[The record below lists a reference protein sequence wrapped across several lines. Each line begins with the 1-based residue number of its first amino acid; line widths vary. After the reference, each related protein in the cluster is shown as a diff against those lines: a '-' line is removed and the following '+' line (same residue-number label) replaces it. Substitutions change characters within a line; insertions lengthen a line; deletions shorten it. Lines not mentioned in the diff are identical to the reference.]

1 MHFSEKI
8 TSLISLLLLTVL
20 ILTSCTQAGP
30 TEQTQ
35 PQTEKTETEQTET
48 EEVTTQPPVPEYEAV
63 DADTLGVSSRAV
75 FLVNT
80 TTGQVLCEKNS
91 TEQMPIASLTKI
103 MTALLALEYQ
113 GGGRDYTFTAP
124 LIDSLVEANAA
135 RAGFGEGEKVR
146 LLDLIYAAM
155 LPSGAD
161 GAYGIAMLVAGGTE
175 EFVTLMNERA
185 KSLGMNDTQFADPVG
200 LNDSGYSTAQDV
212 AKLLR
217 AALCNSGFREIA
229 TTKEWVT
236 APTDVHP
243 YGITLTSTVAAGLVN
258 NGIDNPAIKGGKTG
272 FTNQAGLCLATFAY
286 MNGEEY
292 ILVTLGAGDGT
303 NDPQLNFAD
312 AKIIYDAFGIK

>member
-1 MHFSEKI
+1 MRFDKI
-8 TSLISLLLLTVL
+8 ICLLLAAMLLLV
-20 ILTSCTQAGP
+20 SCGTENPAQDTQ
-30 TEQTQ
+30 QV
-35 PQTEKTETEQTET
+35 PQTEQTET
-48 EEVTTQPPVPEYEAV
+48 SEPVTEVTTIPPAPEVEPV

-80 TTGQVLCEKNS
+80 TTGQVLCEKNAN
-91 TEQMPIASLTKI
+91 EQMPIASLTKI
-103 MTALLALEYQ
+103 MTALLGLEYR
-113 GGGRDYTFTAP
+113 GGGREYTFTASV
-124 LIDSLVEANAA
+124 IDSLVEANAA
-135 RAGFGEGEKVR
+135 RAGFGEGESVR

-175 EFVTLMNERA
+175 EFVTHMNEKA
-185 KSLGMNDTQFADPVG
+185 KSLGMNNTHFADPVG

-217 AALCNSGFREIA
+217 AALCNSNFREIA
-229 TTKEWVT
+229 TTKEWLT

-243 YGITLTSTVAAGLVN
+243 YGITLTSTVAAGLAN
-258 NGIDNPAIKGGKTG
+258 NTLNNPAIKGGKTG

-303 NDPQLNFAD
+303 NEPQLNFAD
-312 AKIIYDAFGIK
+312 ATIIYEAFGIK

>member
-1 MHFSEKI
+1 MRFDKI
-8 TSLISLLLLTVL
+8 ICLLLAAMLLLV
-20 ILTSCTQAGP
+20 SCGTENPAQDTQ
-30 TEQTQ
+30 QV
-35 PQTEKTETEQTET
+35 PQTEQTET
-48 EEVTTQPPVPEYEAV
+48 SEPVTEVTTIPPAPEVEPV

-80 TTGQVLCEKNS
+80 TTGQVLCEKNAN
-91 TEQMPIASLTKI
+91 EQMPIASLTKI
-103 MTALLALEYQ
+103 MTALLGLEYR
-113 GGGRDYTFTAP
+113 GGGREYTFTASV
-124 LIDSLVEANAA
+124 IDSLVEANAA
-135 RAGFGEGEKVR
+135 RAGFGEGESVR

-175 EFVTLMNERA
+175 EFVTHMNEKA
-185 KSLGMNDTQFADPVG
+185 KSLGMNNTHFADPVG

-217 AALCNSGFREIA
+217 AALCNSNFREIA

-243 YGITLTSTVAAGLVN
+243 YGITLTSTVAAGLAN
-258 NGIDNPAIKGGKTG
+258 NTLNNPAIKGGKTG

-303 NDPQLNFAD
+303 NEPQLNFAD
-312 AKIIYDAFGIK
+312 AKIIYEAFGIK

>member
-1 MHFSEKI
+1 MRFDKI
-8 TSLISLLLLTVL
+8 ICLLLAAMLLLV
-20 ILTSCTQAGP
+20 SCGTENPAQDTQ
-30 TEQTQ
+30 QV
-35 PQTEKTETEQTET
+35 PQTEQTET
-48 EEVTTQPPVPEYEAV
+48 SEPVTEVTTIPPAPEVEPV

-80 TTGQVLCEKNS
+80 TTGQVLCEKNAN
-91 TEQMPIASLTKI
+91 EQMPIASLTKI
-103 MTALLALEYQ
+103 MTALLGLEYR
-113 GGGRDYTFTAP
+113 GGGREYTFTASV
-124 LIDSLVEANAA
+124 IDSLVEANAA
-135 RAGFGEGEKVR
+135 RAGFGEGESVR

-175 EFVTLMNERA
+175 EFVTHMNEKA
-185 KSLGMNDTQFADPVG
+185 KSLGMNNTHFADPVG

-217 AALCNSGFREIA
+217 AALCNSNFREIA
-229 TTKEWVT
+229 TTKEWLT

-243 YGITLTSTVAAGLVN
+243 YGITLTSTVAAGLAN
-258 NGIDNPAIKGGKTG
+258 NTLNNPAIKGGKTG

-303 NDPQLNFAD
+303 NEPQLNFAD
-312 AKIIYDAFGIK
+312 AKIIYEAFGIK